1 MDRQFVGGV
10 LFLEEY
16 MNELKQRKG
25 LQSRSYKIDPNLD
38 FVEVQFN
45 STRDKLKYRIKLTDI
60 GNEIQYEADNVI
72 AGKVFFIITSL
83 ITLFCLGYYFFG
95 NHTEPGGILVNVVIW
110 GVISIIGLFV
120 PNKDDIVIVNGH
132 KEIRL
137 FRTKPSEE
145 KVLEFANHLINIAN
159 DKKKE
164 MFINFDLSEEHFLDN
179 VQYLFAI
186 DLINRKELEEL
197 KSEYKLKQLL

>member
-1 MDRQFVGGV
+1 MK
-10 LFLEEY
+10 EII
-16 MNELKQRKG
+16 QRKG
-25 LQSRSYKIDPNLD
+25 LQSRSYKIDPNSD
-38 FVEVQFN
+38 FVEVKFN

-72 AGKVFFIITSL
+72 GGKIFFVITCL
-83 ITLFCLGYYFFG
+83 ITLFCLGFYLFG
-95 NHTEPGGILVNVVIW
+95 NPEHPGGILANVVGW
-110 GVISIIGLFV
+110 GVISLIGVLI
-120 PNKDDIVIVNGH
+120 PNKDDIVIVNGN

-159 DKKKE
+159 KKRKA
-164 MFINFDLSEEHFLDN
+164 ILIDFDLSEEHFLDN
-179 VQYLFAI
+179 IQYLFAI

>member
-1 MDRQFVGGV
+1 MY
-10 LFLEEY
+10 EI
-16 MNELKQRKG
+16 KQRKG
-25 LQSRSYKIDPNLD
+25 LQSRSYKIDQNSD
-38 FVEVQFN
+38 FVEVKFN

-72 AGKVFFIITSL
+72 GGKIFFVITCL
-83 ITLFCLGYYFFG
+83 ITLFCLGFYLFG
-95 NHTEPGGILVNVVIW
+95 NPEHPGGILANIVGW
-110 GVISIIGLFV
+110 GVISFIGVLI
-120 PNKDDIVIVNGH
+120 PNKDDIVIVNGN
-132 KEIRL
+132 KEVRL

-145 KVLEFANHLINIAN
+145 KVIEFANHLINIAN